1 MPQLTEDDFAV
12 PCFQCGANP
21 EEVVTNLPFKIS
33 RHAIVIVKQ
42 LPVLQCERCS
52 EYLLE
57 DSVME
62 RVDLILEDVPL
73 LIEVDSVPLV
83 TFPAFNWSFFIQKE
97 VV

>member
-1 MPQLTEDDFAV
+1 MK
-12 PCFQCGANP
+12 CFQCGANL

-62 RVDLILEDVPL
+62 RVDLILENVHSAVEL
-73 LIEVDSVPLV
+73 EILNY
-83 TFPAFNWSFFIQKE
+83 AA
-97 VV
+97 